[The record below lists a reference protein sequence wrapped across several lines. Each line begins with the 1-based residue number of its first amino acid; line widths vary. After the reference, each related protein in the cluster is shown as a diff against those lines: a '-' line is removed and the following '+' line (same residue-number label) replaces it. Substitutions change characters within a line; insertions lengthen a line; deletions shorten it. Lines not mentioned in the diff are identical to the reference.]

1 MNLKVDN
8 ASMVS
13 RLHTDPNVYS
23 EYNLLEKVVAFLD
36 DNDTPL
42 SYSEIVNMLRHEVIK
57 TTWDSLETKYYEL
70 YYAPTFDDKVNALQ
84 EQTSVIWFDEE
95 EVIFLKF

>member
-36 DNDTPL
+36 DNDTSL
-42 SYSEIVNMLRHEVIK
+42 SYSEIVNMLRNDIIDATWGFVEVK
-57 TTWDSLETKYYEL
+57 YFEFDQEPDRADTLDMLE
-70 YYAPTFDDKVNALQ
+70 
-84 EQTSVIWFDEE
+84 EQTLRIWFDEE
-95 EVIFLKF
+95 EVIILKF